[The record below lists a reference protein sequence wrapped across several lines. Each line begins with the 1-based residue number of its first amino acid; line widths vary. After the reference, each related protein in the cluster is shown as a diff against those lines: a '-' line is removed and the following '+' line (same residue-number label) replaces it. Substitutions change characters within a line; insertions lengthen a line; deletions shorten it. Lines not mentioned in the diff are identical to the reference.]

1 MDQRE
6 FLRQMEELVD
16 FGRTKENLLTK
27 QEIADYC
34 SDWNLTE
41 EQMPFVY
48 AYLKEHRIEVEGYRA
63 PVEKTEEEA
72 VEKSEKDSKYLRL
85 YKEELCQLKRYEE
98 EELVRLLEQL
108 RRGEEEVISSVI
120 EAHLHRV
127 MQLADKYRGRGVP
140 VEDLIQEGNLGLM
153 IAVEKFNPDLGYRFS
168 TYASWWI
175 KQAMFKAISE
185 QSHCMKIPVYIQETL
200 SKFSKVKAE
209 MERAYNCQVT
219 NKDVA
224 QKMNLEPEKVD
235 TYLSAYTTT
244 VSIEGSFDAK
254 NGSELN
260 VADVLEDETT
270 SVEASIQ
277 YEELKKEIANV
288 VSTLKEREQSVIKM
302 RFGLENFARTT
313 LEDIGKMFG
322 VTKECIRQTEMR
334 ALNKLRGCSSL
345 NCYAD

>member
-1 MDQRE
+1 MKDQVIRMKSTTNPARSG
-6 FLRQMEELVD
+6 FIS
-16 FGRTKENLLTK
+16 FN
-27 QEIADYC
+27 
-34 SDWNLTE
+34 TE
-41 EQMPFVY
+41 EMG
-48 AYLKEHRIEVEGYRA
+48 AYLKKVNSYKSLDSA
-63 PVEKTEEEA
+63 DEKEIARKAKNGDKEA
-72 VEKSEKDSKYLRL
+72 KKILVQSNLKLVLTIARKAIHVSKLPM
-85 YKEELCQLKRYEE
+85 
-98 EELVRLLEQL
+98 V
-108 RRGEEEVISSVI
+108 
-120 EAHLHRV
+120 
-127 MQLADKYRGRGVP
+127 
-140 VEDLIQEGNLGLM
+140 DLIQEGNLGLM

-244 VSIEGSFDAK
+244 ISIEGSFDAK